1 MLIAAKHLERK
12 ARNEERPAYNLAM
25 LYDEYQQ
32 HQLRV
37 SRTSKVTAR
46 EFTKPVFARAFEHLC
61 ALELIVDAGATGR
74 ATWTVSPWFRKVR
87 IVLWIRHIDEVVH
100 GDASVHEAMQRWSKH
115 GETA

>member
-1 MLIAAKHLERK
+1 
-12 ARNEERPAYNLAM
+12 M
-25 LYDEYQQ
+25 LYDEYLQ

-61 ALELIVDAGATGR
+61 ALELIVDAGTTGR
-74 ATWTVSPWFRKVR
+74 AALTVSPWFRKVR
-87 IVLWIRHIDEVVH
+87 VVLWLTHINEIVN
-100 GDASVHEAMQRWSKH
+100 GDATVHEAMQRWNKH